1 MFGSGSSP
9 QNDGARL
16 AREGDLV
23 VVGVNYRLGA
33 LGWLYRPGIV
43 DAELA
48 TSDMVAALT
57 WVRDHIAGFGGDP
70 SRVTLMGQSAGAM
83 SIARLIMLPE
93 ARGLFQRVIMES
105 AGLGRGFLT
114 PTGAAM
120 IADQFLSLLGIDPDS
135 ADALARLRAVE
146 VSRLLEA
153 QGDVTQ
159 AHVRFA
165 ESAPAFMGV
174 LPTSLT
180 QPELIAALA
189 DGIGQGHAFGGLDVL
204 IGTVAD
210 EVHAHYGAHP
220 LMQDASAR
228 GGRCRGWRRR
238 SIGPIPSASARRN
251 PGPAPGGP
259 RHRGNLPLSSD
270 AVGRCNRGTGRQRIY
285 ISLRLGTPDVSLWV
299 VSQH

>member
-33 LGWLYRPGIV
+33 LGWLHRPGIV

-48 TSDMVAALT
+48 TSDMVAALA
-57 WVRDHIAGFGGDP
+57 WVHDNIAGFGGDP

-83 SIARLIMLPE
+83 SIARLILLPE
-93 ARGLFQRVIMES
+93 ARTLFQRVIMES

-114 PTGAAM
+114 PARAAM
-120 IADQFLSLLGIDPDS
+120 IADQFLGLLDIDPDS
-135 ADALARLRAVE
+135 ADALARLRAIE
-146 VSRLLEA
+146 LSRLMKA

-189 DGIGQGHAFGGLDVL
+189 DGVVQGAAFGGRDVL

-220 LMQDASAR
+220 LMREASADAAAAAA
-228 GGRCRGWRRR
+228 GGEEILARYR
-238 SIGPIPSASARRN
+238 ARR
-251 PGPAPGGP
+251 PGATPVQLLADLATEEIYLRPTM
-259 RHRGNLPLSSD
+259 RLAD
-270 AVGRCNRGTGRQRIY
+270 AVAAQGGNVYTY
-285 ISLRLGTPDVSLWV
+285 LFDWAPPFVSLWV
-299 VSQH
+299 MSQH